1 MLVAVVPPL
10 LQLLQLLQLLPRL
23 HFQQLHLLPLP
34 LPLLQLRTSASG
46 ADAGVCPA
54 PQATT

>member
-10 LQLLQLLQLLPRL
+10 LQLLQLLPRL
-23 HFQQLHLLPLP
+23 HFQQLYLLPVLVLP
-34 LPLLQLRTSASG
+34 LPLLQLRTFVSG